1 MAFATYK
8 MTPRNIS
15 LEKGDLKRL
24 IDYVA
29 QKTRESIE
37 SQKREINFEDLNEEQ
52 RESVIRTLDEA
63 SKPAVFVYGSDGEE
77 LLVYDSS
84 IIDAPEFPERLLRIT
99 IDSFIP
105 YQTRMNGTHPRNGM
119 RIDLDFSS
127 AKILDWQSNVSAPT
141 QNQSEVIIKGLDDDW
156 RAAVHS
162 FLHKMF
168 TSRANHRNFL
178 HAAFTYD
185 VYLWLIFM
193 PIYFL
198 GMIKLDYFVD
208 RFIGDIHTALKVAFY
223 VYSFFVF
230 VNLYRVFIGYIR
242 WTFQSLEL
250 KNVQSTQSKH
260 RKFGM
265 FLVSAI
271 IIPVLL
277 TILMGK

>member
-8 MTPRNIS
+8 ITPRNIS
-15 LEKGDLKRL
+15 LEKSDLKRL

-29 QKTRESIE
+29 QKTRESIDT
-37 SQKREINFEDLNEEQ
+37 QKREINFNELNEEQ
-52 RESVIRTLDEA
+52 RANINRLLDEA
-63 SKPAVFVYGSDGEE
+63 SRPAVFVYGSDGEE
-77 LLVYDSS
+77 LLVYDSG

-105 YQTRMNGTHPRNGM
+105 HQTRTNGSPPRNGI

-141 QNQSEVIIKGLDDDW
+141 QNKSEVIIQGIDDDW
-156 RAAVHS
+156 RAAAHS

-168 TSRANHRNFL
+168 ASRANHRNFL

-193 PIYFL
+193 PVYFF
-198 GMIKLDYFVD
+198 GMIKSDYLVD
-208 RFIGDIHTALKVAFY
+208 RFMGDIHTALKIALY

-230 VNLYRVFIGYIR
+230 VNLYRLLIGYIR

-250 KNVQSTQSKH
+250 KNVQSTQAKH
-260 RKFGM
+260 RQFWM
-265 FLVSAI
+265 FLVTAI
-271 IIPVLL
+271 IIPIFLAV
-277 TILMGK
+277 IIGK